1 MGFAD
6 TTSSADEFC
15 ETLPGFSLF
24 FRAIPKVA
32 AFWLQPWALK
42 RNPGEILFFAPASWS
57 AVLCTALELAR
68 KRQGLPPPHPAFGHL
83 LPRWGMVQV
92 GERTRLACP
101 AWRLAKPHFPGH
113 GTPQAWFKVND
124 WPHTAWHGVQP
135 VLRVRHMALRTT
147 HAALLAT
154 RLALFTARSASHITQ
169 NCWRDVQLEFFLF
182 FSTLKISKT
191 PIKSRFPTIRCRLVE
206 KN

>member
-1 MGFAD
+1 
-6 TTSSADEFC
+6 
-15 ETLPGFSLF
+15 
-24 FRAIPKVA
+24 
-32 AFWLQPWALK
+32 
-42 RNPGEILFFAPASWS
+42 
-57 AVLCTALELAR
+57 
-68 KRQGLPPPHPAFGHL
+68 
-83 LPRWGMVQV
+83 MVQV

-101 AWRLAKPHFPGH
+101 AWRPAKPHFPGH

-135 VLRVRHMALRTT
+135 VLRVRHMALRMT

-169 NCWRDVQLEFFLF
+169 NGWRDVQLEFFYLF
-182 FSTLKISKT
+182 FDAENIKTLIN
-191 PIKSRFPTIRCRLVE
+191 IRFMITRCCSVE